1 MHVAYY
7 GGGRMHN
14 PPIWTALGQSRAG
27 RPESLRSLAE
37 PALDCPR
44 AGYMGGLCLPID
56 IEVWDPCYLT
66 NKMFKIF
73 DFVVAFRI

>member
-1 MHVAYY
+1 
-7 GGGRMHN
+7 MHN

-27 RPESLRSLAE
+27 SARERSDSGR

-44 AGYMGGLCLPID
+44 AGYMGGLSLPID